1 MHFKGYGRSWSWRNV
16 SYHFGICSGVV
27 VENHKKS
34 SGWVFSAP
42 TFEPRIFLL
51 YRSSA
56 SLLTATIDEDDIKM
70 HLGETGLREMDLG
83 GSGSC
88 PVLITFLPSWFQN
101 NSTSPCNNSANIC
114 LLNSYISLFRCVFMF
129 EAVRTGVMR
138 KIVVWDATF
147 CTPDVSEEP
156 AATHN
161 RPWAS
166 R

>member
-1 MHFKGYGRSWSWRNV
+1 M
-16 SYHFGICSGVV
+16 
-27 VENHKKS
+27 ENHKKS

-88 PVLITFLPSWFQN
+88 PVLITFLPS
-101 NSTSPCNNSANIC
+101 
-114 LLNSYISLFRCVFMF
+114 
-129 EAVRTGVMR
+129 
-138 KIVVWDATF
+138 
-147 CTPDVSEEP
+147 
-156 AATHN
+156 
-161 RPWAS
+161 
-166 R
+166 